1 MSKKTKYDKYQ
12 KQNIILELPSG
23 ENVLQAVLIKIVTE
37 ILFGNAPLANH
48 ETTVLAASHRPAH

>member
-12 KQNIILELPSG
+12 KQNKILELPSG

-37 ILFGNAPLANH
+37 ILFGNAPLVNH